1 MFRTAAIDTSA
12 GFCLSDAVAAVP
24 AWLAGARS

>member
-1 MFRTAAIDTSA
+1 MFRAAVVDASA
-12 GFCLSDAVAAVP
+12 GIVLPGALDAVA

>member
-1 MFRTAAIDTSA
+1 MFRTAAITAPA
-12 GFCLSDAVAAVP
+12 GLSLPGALDAVA